1 MNWDSFRAYDI
12 RGVYPADL
20 DEEAYYRI
28 AKAYT
33 LLFHPS
39 TMVVG
44 MDARESGPSLKKS
57 LTAGFVDAGVN
68 VVDIGGI
75 TTDMLYYAVGSSQ
88 GYSGGI
94 GVSGSSHPQQ

>member
-1 MNWDSFRAYDI
+1 WDSFRAYDI
-12 RGVYPADL
+12 RGVYPTDL

-33 LLFHPS
+33 FLFHPK

-44 MDARESGPSLKKS
+44 MDARASSPQLKEA

-75 TTDMLYYAVGSSQ
+75 ITDMLYYAVGSSDT
-88 GYSGGI
+88 YSGGI
-94 GVSGSSHPQQ
+94 VVSASHNPKQY